1 MLISTN
7 ADARAALLQLATDIT
22 NTETTQVPQIG
33 NATGLFGWL
42 GIQSPGSGDTQQAA
56 LDLLNQ
62 LAGYVQDEFG
72 ALSDTD
78 TPLSAQQIAKMQLI
92 QKQVMDAR
100 ETVQSTISDLD
111 WSFGQILS
119 DGITIAANA
128 ADQAVQAAA
137 KTLGINWTIVKIG
150 GGVLAA
156 ILVYA
161 LYRRVRG

>member
-1 MLISTN
+1 MLIQTQ
-7 ADARAALLQLATDIT
+7 ADAQQALLQLANDIT

-62 LAGYVQDEFG
+62 LAGYVQDEYASLDG
-72 ALSDTD
+72 SA
-78 TPLSAQQIAKMQLI
+78 TPLTAQQVAKMQLI

-111 WSFGQILS
+111 WSFGQIIS
-119 DGITIAANA
+119 DGITIAANV
-128 ADQAVQAAA
+128 ADQAIQAGA
-137 KTLGINWTIVKIG
+137 KALGVNWTVVKIG

-156 ILVYA
+156 VLIYA